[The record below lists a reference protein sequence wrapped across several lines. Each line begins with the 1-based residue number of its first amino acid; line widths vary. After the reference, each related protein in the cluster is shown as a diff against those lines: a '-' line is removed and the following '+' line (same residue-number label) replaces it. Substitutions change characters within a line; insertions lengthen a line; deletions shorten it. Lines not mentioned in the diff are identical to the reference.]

1 MCFFNVRSGVPS
13 SNSDHRRSMAI
24 ASLAAAFII
33 GTAGCTVG
41 RKDPIVE
48 EQVAKESPS
57 PVPEAEPQSPLSAP
71 IKEQTLEEQPFRVQE
86 LSVREHNNQTIIR
99 VIFSQPVAQYRH
111 FTLGQ
116 PARIVLDVFGAAAR
130 LPKGESFRVDS
141 HWVGNL
147 RLNSSDGYLRL
158 TAEIAAAAVPNYEIE
173 PEDSGLRLVI
183 GEPKPEVVARRDLDL
198 VRAGKRVDIRAP
210 ETKPTAAEGVAA
222 TPAPLATLS
231 EEKKY
236 TGQRISLDFKDADIK
251 NVFRLLADLSGLNL
265 VVTGEVQKRVTLRL
279 TDVPWD
285 QALDLLV
292 ETNGLGKEQIGNVVR
307 ISTAAQLK
315 AERDALA
322 DAKKSRENL
331 EELQTLY
338 LSVNYAKVKDLE
350 PKIKPLLTTRGQVVF
365 DERSNTIFVRDIR
378 RSVDDVNTLISRLDT
393 RTAQVLIES
402 NLIETT
408 PSFSRALGIQLQFD
422 IGKSNATFDPAT
434 GTVTGGTGRV
444 IVDRPAGT
452 PFAGDPF
459 FSLLRGRLG
468 PFRNL
473 AAFLSAA
480 ENDGNIRIISRP
492 SVMTLN
498 NVASTIQSLRVLRIS
513 LPASTNIASGSG
525 SAAGAAVATER
536 IPIGIILTVVPQVSA
551 DGFVLMNISVK
562 SSSIADS
569 PTVGGGGTPVIPFDE
584 LSREAIANVL
594 VRDGETIVIGGI
606 MKDSKSSSESGI
618 PYLKDIPV
626 FGWLFKNIRWQ
637 KDFEELVVFIT
648 PRILSGGSGNL
659 PSAEQLWRDQ
669 MKKTDGT

>member
-1 MCFFNVRSGVPS
+1 MKESFMCFFNVRSRVPNFN
-13 SNSDHRRSMAI
+13 SNHRHSMAI

-33 GTAGCTVG
+33 GSTGCTVG
-41 RKDPIVE
+41 QKDPTVE
-48 EQVAKESPS
+48 DQVAKESPS
-57 PVPEAEPQSPLSAP
+57 HIPDPQAQSPLSAP

-86 LSVREHNNQTIIR
+86 LSVHERDNQTIVR

-116 PARIVLDVFGAAAR
+116 PARIVLDVFGAAQR
-130 LPKGESFRVDS
+130 LPKGETFRVDT

-147 RLNSSDGYLRL
+147 RINSSDGYLRL
-158 TAEIAAAAVPNYEIE
+158 TTEIAAAAVPNYEIE
-173 PEDSGLRLVI
+173 PEDSGLRIII
-183 GEPKPEVVARRDLDL
+183 GESKPEVVARRDLDL
-198 VRAGKRVDIRAP
+198 VRAGKRADVRAP
-210 ETKPTAAEGVAA
+210 EAKPTAPEGRAAQTAEQ
-222 TPAPLATLS
+222 
-231 EEKKY
+231 KY

-251 NVFRLLADLSGLNL
+251 NVFRLLGDLSGLNL

-322 DAKKSRENL
+322 EAKKSRENL
-331 EELQTLY
+331 EELQTIY

-350 PKIKPLLTTRGQVVF
+350 SKIKPLLSTRGQVVF

-378 RSVDDVNTLISRLDT
+378 KSVDDVNTLISRLDT
-393 RTAQVLIES
+393 RTPQVLIES

-408 PSFSRALGIQLQFD
+408 PSFARALGIQLQFD
-422 IGKSNATFDPAT
+422 LGKSNATFDPAT
-434 GTVTGGTGRV
+434 GTVTGRTGRV
-444 IVDRPAGT
+444 IVDQPAGA

-513 LPASTNIASGSG
+513 LPSSTNIASGSG
-525 SAAGAAVATER
+525 AAAGTAVATEK
-536 IPIGIILTVVPQVSA
+536 IPVGIILTVVPQVSA
-551 DGFVLMNISVK
+551 DGFILMNISVK

-569 PTVGGGGTPVIPFDE
+569 PTVGSGGTPVIPFDE

-606 MKDSKSSSESGI
+606 MKDSRSSSESGI

-626 FGWLFKNIRWQ
+626 FGWLFKNMRWQ
-637 KDFEELVVFIT
+637 KDFEELIVFIT
-648 PRILSGGSGNL
+648 PRIIAGGSGSL